1 MGKQISTSSTAI
13 GYYSKNWVESK
24 IESTEDLIKVV
35 KTKAYSNAIFKDG
48 KRAGKNII
56 GFHDLLIL
64 DIDNDDTDFTIE
76 NCKDLFTSN
85 NIASLIIPSRS
96 NRKAKNGIIRDRYRV
111 ICHFDKVISFDI
123 SKEVYTTMMELIVKD
138 LHMEQYVDKKALKD
152 FARYYYPSRNLDETL
167 IRETTGKKIVLDKYL
182 KKATLDTNM
191 KGLVKKVSIMRKK
204 YNASAKRKR
213 NAVINKKN
221 ITSGSKPQVKSNTSA
236 QSSNTGDYFVYDKIY
251 KYDIV
256 EIANNIDF
264 RDLIS
269 DYETITLEEPNSNGI
284 KIKTADKNTYQ
295 FFDDTGILCDLKKDN
310 MSYNLYSYIKSH
322 FQCNSIE
329 VLQHMDKYTDIATYR
344 YINEDWQYAIVK
356 SLDIS
361 TNRREFEANLRT
373 ELKFDKLSIMKDQE
387 DVLIVYGK
395 KVNISEFELQDYQS
409 KYDIVKKFQENRKKL
424 CSKNP

>member
-1 MGKQISTSSTAI
+1 
-13 GYYSKNWVESK
+13 
-24 IESTEDLIKVV
+24 
-35 KTKAYSNAIFKDG
+35 
-48 KRAGKNII
+48 
-56 GFHDLLIL
+56 
-64 DIDNDDTDFTIE
+64 
-76 NCKDLFTSN
+76 
-85 NIASLIIPSRS
+85 
-96 NRKAKNGIIRDRYRV
+96 
-111 ICHFDKVISFDI
+111 
-123 SKEVYTTMMELIVKD
+123 MMELIVKD